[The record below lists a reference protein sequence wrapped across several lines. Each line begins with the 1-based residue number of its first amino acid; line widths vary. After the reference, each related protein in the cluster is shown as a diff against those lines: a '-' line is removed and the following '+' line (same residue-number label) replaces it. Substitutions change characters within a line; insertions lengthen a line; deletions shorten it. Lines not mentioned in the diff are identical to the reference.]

1 MADLMEYVNV
11 LADQI
16 GPRPVSTEEEHQA
29 SIYIAQELSDDGLDV
44 SVDEFA
50 TPSGVRWPYVLAFAA
65 AALGTVISGIGI
77 FVPGISDVYKRQTS
91 SEYV

>member
-29 SIYIAQELSDDGLDV
+29 SLYIAQELSDDGLDV
-44 SVDEFA
+44 SVDE
-50 TPSGVRWPYVLAFAA
+50 
-65 AALGTVISGIGI
+65 IGRAH
-77 FVPGISDVYKRQTS
+77 V
-91 SEYV
+91 